1 MKVEFLK
8 DENGF
13 IWLFYARDIS
23 CRKNINNK
31 DLNSKDAKAKA
42 IEIQANKLK
51 MRNQMVVELQQYE
64 E

>member
-42 IEIQANKLK
+42 IEIQANKMK
-51 MRNQMVVELQQYE
+51 MRNQMV
-64 E
+64 